1 MMKNLTITS
10 MTHSG
15 SEKGV
20 NPLLKRYRSLLNEF
34 KKEQTGYA
42 AIAIIAQSCLG
53 SAAVMVLLM
62 NEMPMATKMAFIFL
76 ITILCMGYNAAVL
89 AQLKSKTTFN
99 MLLISLV
106 FSSAVLIANLF

>member
-1 MMKNLTITS
+1 MTIP

-15 SEKGV
+15 SEKEIK
-20 NPLLKRYRSLLNEF
+20 PLLKKYNSLLAEF
-34 KKEQTGYA
+34 KKDQTGYA

-62 NEMPMATKMAFIFL
+62 NEMPMVVKMTFVFFV
-76 ITILCMGYNAAVL
+76 TIICMGFNAAVL

-99 MLLISLV
+99 VLILSLV
-106 FSSAVLIANLF
+106 FSSAVIIANLF

>member
-1 MMKNLTITS
+1 

-15 SEKGV
+15 SERRE
-20 NPLLKRYRSLLNEF
+20 NPLLKWYNSLLAEF

-53 SAAVMVLLM
+53 SAAVMLLLM
-62 NEMPMATKMAFIFL
+62 NEMPMVIKMTFIFL

-89 AQLKSKTTFN
+89 AQLKSKITFN
-99 MLLISLV
+99 ALILSIL
-106 FSSAVLIANLF
+106 FSCSIIIANVL